1 MTTSSTQLVEDAM
14 ALIAVLSKGE
24 SPDENAADTIKSLI
38 ARFVRQSE
46 KLKFHQE
53 FIKAELGNEKL
64 QECLNRMEENESVQC
79 DIRPASVNSVEEGID
94 TSENAQQIALPNFNA
109 RYQSAFTSSTK
120 SQSQSRQPFTYH
132 NPAFFQGFIPH
143 IAPSPI
149 PALMPYNNNG
159 MYHGTIKR
167 IGDKY
172 GWIEVVGLND
182 DLFVHVSDVL
192 DNPRNLKTGQ
202 SVAFQITNSKDGRIK
217 ATHVRI
223 K

>member
-14 ALIAVLSKGE
+14 ALIAVISKGE
-24 SPDENAADTIKSLI
+24 SLDDNAADTIKSLT

-46 KLKFHQE
+46 KLKFQQE
-53 FIKAELGNEKL
+53 FIKSKLGNEEL

-132 NPAFFQGFIPH
+132 NPAFTFQGFIPH
-143 IAPSPI
+143 IAPSPT
-149 PALMPYNNNG
+149 LMPYNG

-182 DLFVHVSDVL
+182 DLFVHVSDIL
-192 DNPRNLKTGQ
+192 DNPRYLKTGQ
-202 SVAFQITNSKDGRIK
+202 SVAFQITSSKNGRIK